1 MTIEM
6 YTLRTAR
13 DRVKLTQKDA
23 AEKLGIS
30 PDTLR
35 NWENGITQP
44 DALMI
49 KRIEEL
55 YHINFNQLIFLN
67 TDYGK
72 TVTETEDE

>member
-23 AEKLGIS
+23 AKKLGIS

-35 NWENGITQP
+35 NYELGKSQP
-44 DALMI
+44 DVKII

-55 YHINFNQLIFLN
+55 YHISFNQLIFLN

-72 TVTETEDE
+72 TVM

>member
-72 TVTETEDE
+72 TVM